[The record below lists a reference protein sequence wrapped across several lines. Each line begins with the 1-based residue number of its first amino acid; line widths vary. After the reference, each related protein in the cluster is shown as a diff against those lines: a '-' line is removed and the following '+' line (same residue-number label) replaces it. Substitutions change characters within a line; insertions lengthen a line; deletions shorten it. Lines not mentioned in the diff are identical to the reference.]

1 MKIHC
6 DCCGKF
12 LFNSK
17 TDSMGA
23 AGAEAQRLG
32 FIYNMPGV
40 FYHTDKLSVIFCGKE
55 CCKRWFKENVSQET
69 SEAAKPQL
77 EAMRKRMK
85 KAADEFPKHLDNF
98 LGGYKARK
106 ARNPKWSQDGGC
118 PKRPRYGNLKKGSTR
133 NAKRE
138 TKEKCLMMLRSS

>member
-32 FIYNMPGV
+32 FIYKMPGV

-98 LGGYKARK
+98 LGVIKHAKQEIRNGRK
-106 ARNPKWSQDGGC
+106 MVDVLNDPGMET
-118 PKRPRYGNLKKGSTR
+118 LKKVVQ
-133 NAKRE
+133 E
-138 TKEKCLMMLRSS
+138 TLKEKQKKNV